1 MITEENQNY
10 LYMNEHSIQANLFC
24 FIFEH
29 KLPFF
34 LKLMSSTNSYYFN
47 FI

>member
-1 MITEENQNY
+1 MH
-10 LYMNEHSIQANLFC
+10 EHSIQANLFC

-34 LKLMSSTNSYYFN
+34 KGYELNE
-47 FI
+47 